1 MNRFWH
7 VRSARTLALMISFV
21 IVLAAS
27 ILLALSCILRLVNGQ
42 WPAAA
47 EQSIKTVSNLHFNDN
62 LAVIVMVVLAV
73 LGLLLLLSALI
84 PGRRQT
90 ILLNSDD
97 PSAGSE
103 QAISCRGIS
112 TLVGYEVERTDSVTR
127 ASVTTSPKL
136 VRVTV
141 QTPAH
146 SVQRVR
152 ENVQARVQGVI
163 DGLPVQRAPKV
174 KVSVQRRGG
183 N

>member
-7 VRSARTLALMISFV
+7 VRSARTLVLMTSFS

-27 ILLALSCILRLVNGQ
+27 ILLALGCILRLASGR

-47 EQSIKTVSNLHFNDN
+47 EQGINAVSSLHFNDTV
-62 LAVIVMVVLAV
+62 AVIAMAVLAV
-73 LGLLLLLSALI
+73 LGLLLLLSALM
-84 PGRRQT
+84 PGRWQS
-90 ILLNSDD
+90 ILLDGDD
-97 PSAGSE
+97 PSSRSE

-127 ASVTTSPKL
+127 ASVETSPAL
-136 VRVTV
+136 VHVTV

-152 ENVQARVQGVI
+152 DNAQARAQSVV
-163 DGLPVQRAPKV
+163 DGLPLQRAPKV